1 MVSFGKKENMRS
13 STIICIRWKLTG
25 RLEHFVNL
33 GKVFTYYDSDELGVS
48 RSILNRRDL
57 FDGYQN
63 DMIEIIKTYVR

>member
-1 MVSFGKKENMRS
+1 MNYGKKEMRS
-13 STIICIRWKLTG
+13 STVICIRWKITG

-33 GKVFTYYDSDELGVS
+33 GKVFTYYSSYELGVS

-63 DMIEIIKTYVR
+63 DMIEVIKTYVK